1 VVVSEAPD
9 WSGEPVPRGVIP
21 PGANPPAV
29 FLSAVFLSAQ
39 DAISRALSAVSV
51 SCACAFAD
59 PAKPEALFAR
69 TQARRPRGKR
79 SLVPP

>member
-1 VVVSEAPD
+1 VVVSGEPEAPD
-9 WSGEPVPRGVIP
+9 WSGEAVARGVIP
-21 PGANPPAV
+21 PGANPPGV
-29 FLSAVFLSAQ
+29 FLSAR

-59 PAKPEALFAR
+59 PAKPAALFAR
-69 TQARRPRGKR
+69 TQARRPRGKQ